1 MKNFLNLIL
10 LCFVITSL
18 SASDDKNDALSTS
31 PKGIVFSPSDQSLPI
46 TEQVA
51 AQDQNDKDDDEY
63 QFFDAEQ
70 GTSVQLS
77 NQSKMTPEYKK
88 LIRSKNPKMFQ
99 YKNEFFGYDKDAD
112 NQYSNF
118 QTIIIKNANPAINP
132 KVKQPVMKSY
142 EVPAAVAKYYGT
154 DKNVTP
160 EQCQHYYLQ
169 RAATSKALC
178 DAYIDQ
184 VLHHDEWMVDELK
197 DFYDNNWRAHYK
209 ENIYNAGQSQMNVKD
224 LEQYLLHFVS
234 INRDK
239 VASAD
244 TPQSKIVRV
253 KPDRF
258 AFIDTPAFQDL
269 KNKIQAKSNVTS
281 ESSIVEVD

>member
-1 MKNFLNLIL
+1 MKKIISLLL
-10 LCFVITSL
+10 LCCGIVSL
-18 SASDDKNDALSTS
+18 RASDNKNEILPTS
-31 PKGIVFSPSDQSLPI
+31 PKGIVFSPSDESLQ
-46 TEQVA
+46 EKQQVA
-51 AQDQNDKDDDEY
+51 QYQNDKDDDED
-63 QFFDAEQ
+63 QFFDAQQ

-112 NQYSNF
+112 YEYSNF

-154 DKNVTP
+154 DKNLTP
-160 EQCQHYYLQ
+160 EQCQYYYVQ
-169 RAATSKALC
+169 RAATAKAFC

-209 ENIYNAGQSQMNVKD
+209 ENIYNAGQSHMTVKE
-224 LEQYLLHFVS
+224 LEQYLLQFVS
-234 INRDK
+234 VNRDK
-239 VASAD
+239 IASAD
-244 TPQSKIVRV
+244 TPQSKIVSV
-253 KPDRF
+253 KRDKL
-258 AFIDTPAFQDL
+258 AFVDMPQFQDL
-269 KNKIQAKSNVTS
+269 KNKVQAKSNVTS
-281 ESSIVEVD
+281 ESDIVEVD